1 MLNSRGITHKATDIF
16 IFVTCSFT
24 ILDNYLYVQEDEN
37 RSESAAPREVEYD
50 DENEDMESDAD
61 DFIVDDDG
69 RPIAER
75 KKKRKPIFTDALVLQ
90 SITNYCKI
98 MLDVLTRI

>member
-1 MLNSRGITHKATDIF
+1 MIK
-16 IFVTCSFT
+16 
-24 ILDNYLYVQEDEN
+24 EDEN

-75 KKKRKPIFTDALVLQ
+75 KKKRKPMFADA
-90 SITNYCKI
+90 
-98 MLDVLTRI
+98 

>member
-1 MLNSRGITHKATDIF
+1 MLNK
-16 IFVTCSFT
+16 
-24 ILDNYLYVQEDEN
+24 EDEN
-37 RSESAAPREVEYD
+37 RSEPAAPREVEYD

-75 KKKRKPIFTDALVLQ
+75 KKKRKPMFADA
-90 SITNYCKI
+90 
-98 MLDVLTRI
+98 

>member
-1 MLNSRGITHKATDIF
+1 MNLRYSCEKKTFLHHLRAIAISL
-16 IFVTCSFT
+16 VTEAVNDPANLF
-24 ILDNYLYVQEDEN
+24 QEDEN

-50 DENEDMESDAD
+50 DDNEDLESDAD

-75 KKKRKPIFTDALVLQ
+75 KKKRKPIFTDA
-90 SITNYCKI
+90 
-98 MLDVLTRI
+98 

>member
-1 MLNSRGITHKATDIF
+1 MLCERYQYFNVYAEV
-16 IFVTCSFT
+16 VTFNVV
-24 ILDNYLYVQEDEN
+24 LQEDEN

-50 DENEDMESDAD
+50 DDNEDLESDAD

-75 KKKRKPIFTDALVLQ
+75 KKKRKPIFTDALVFTQ
-90 SITNYCKI
+90 
-98 MLDVLTRI
+98 